1 MRRVLPLLSLLAAA
15 AACGPATD
23 VSAPVVL
30 VPARDWTALERAILA
45 EAGQCWNLR
54 FGTQVRVGPRDAA
67 LQIVDVAY
75 TDFICLGHGG
85 VAKVTPPRH
94 IHVCPLGYTRWMTP
108 ERVQGLFDVL
118 VHEIGHILNLG
129 HARDPRSVMY
139 PGSQEG
145 YPFAEEDVELFEAA
159 NPGFE
164 LAPACLELDVAF
176 ANDPDSSPGC
186 RCPGI

>member
-1 MRRVLPLLSLLAAA
+1 VRRALPLFSFLL
-15 AACGPATD
+15 ACGPATD

-30 VPARDWTALERAILA
+30 VPEDSWTVLERAILA
-45 EAGQCWNLR
+45 EAGRCWNLR
-54 FGTQVRVGPRDAA
+54 FGTQVRVGRDDEA
-67 LQIVDVAY
+67 LQTVDVAY
-75 TDFICLGHGG
+75 TDFICVGHGG
-85 VAKVTPPRH
+85 VAKVTTPRH

-129 HARDPRSVMY
+129 HGRDPRSVMY

-145 YPFAEEDVELFEAA
+145 YPFAPEDVELFEAA
-159 NPGFE
+159 NPEF
-164 LAPACLELDVAF
+164 APTPVCLELDLELAV
-176 ANDPDSSPGC
+176 DPDSSPRC